1 MHRSSS
7 ALQFSHLLNPSSST
21 PSHVAGVVVNDD
33 DDHHESTNAMATVGR
48 IPPLLNGIPDDGRQ
62 DLPRPYK
69 CPLCPKAFHRLE
81 HQTRHIRTHTGEKPH
96 GCSFPGCPKRFSRSD
111 ELTRHSRIHSNPNSR
126 RSNKS
131 HHVAALTAYAH
142 AHDATP
148 SMMMPPPQSMSQS
161 APPSTVGSPNVSPP
175 HSYLAGPSAMRSA
188 LAPHGR
194 SRGGSPGPVMPP
206 PAPFDINLLAT
217 AASEVERED
226 RRFQQSVHRH
236 GPHRQH
242 HPHPYHGT
250 PPGRFPA
257 MAHHGGSPAASQPPL
272 RVHLPD
278 DEESLMPRISRRSGP
293 NSPLSTAPPSPTFSY
308 GSCSPTPV
316 HTPLATPAQSPRL
329 RPHGA
334 PEFHLPSIR
343 HLSLKHPPS
352 LAPMEPQADGSFPY
366 AHLTIP
372 PPSHPVPPR
381 LPRIGDPSETNHR
394 TLPWPPV
401 VVPKVTV
408 QQMLNPGSADAR
420 LTRERDAEYVGGGER
435 F

>member
-7 ALQFSHLLNPSSST
+7 AHQFSHLLNPSS
-21 PSHVAGVVVNDD
+21 PPHVVGDD
-33 DDHHESTNAMATVGR
+33 DDHRHHRESTDAMTTVGR

-69 CPLCPKAFHRLE
+69 CPMCPKAFHRLE

-96 GCSFPGCPKRFSRSD
+96 GCSFAGCPKRFSRSD

-148 SMMMPPPQSMSQS
+148 SMMMPPPHAMSQS

-175 HSYLAGPSAMRSA
+175 NSYLAGPSAMRST
-188 LAPHGR
+188 LGPHGR
-194 SRGGSPGPVMPP
+194 GRGGSPGPAMPP
-206 PAPFDINLLAT
+206 PFDIHLLAT

-226 RRFQQSVHRH
+226 RRSQQSVHRH

-242 HPHPYHGT
+242 HPHPYYAT
-250 PPGRFPA
+250 PVGRLSS
-257 MAHHGGSPAASQPPL
+257 MAHPGYPPAGSQPPSQSTS
-272 RVHLPD
+272 RIHLPD
-278 DEESLMPRISRRSGP
+278 DEDAAMPRVARRSGP

-308 GSCSPTPV
+308 GSYSPTPV
-316 HTPLATPAQSPRL
+316 HTPLATPAHSPRL

-334 PEFHLPSIR
+334 PEVHLPSIR

-366 AHLTIP
+366 AKLTIP
-372 PPSHPVPPR
+372 PSHPLPPR
-381 LPRIGDPSETNHR
+381 LPRIGDPADANHR
-394 TLPWPPV
+394 TLPWPPA
-401 VVPKVTV
+401 VPKVTV
-408 QQMLNPGSADAR
+408 QHLLNPGAADAR
-420 LTRERDAEYVGGGER
+420 VARGRDGEFGGRER